1 MGARSVGSP
10 AGRPHGAG
18 PGEREAAPRPAR
30 PPASLRPQSFHTPGS
45 PPRLCPGGCG
55 LRGAAGASPRGSR
68 CGPPAVPFLWRGD
81 PARPPEGPQQGGGDH
96 PAVGRRALGPP
107 LLTRVPRPSER
118 RRRPAAARAARVPWA
133 GAGPARAVGPRGDAR
148 SGPCRE
154 QEGGGRRGTAS
165 GAAGGRPPRVGA
177 GESRFSPR
185 DTSGR
190 RSGRG
195 TPTHL
200 GRRRLLRAT
209 ARPRDDKR
217 RGAYL

>member
-1 MGARSVGSP
+1 MEEASGLRRPLAGLGGEGRERPRAGQASPPDRCQPRPAVQTRHTPPSPPPVRPGVSARLRAASRTVTPGRLPGAR
-10 AGRPHGAG
+10 GRPHHPSVG
-18 PGEREAAPRPAR
+18 RRAPRPA
-30 PPASLRPQSFHTPGS
+30 
-45 PPRLCPGGCG
+45 
-55 LRGAAGASPRGSR
+55 
-68 CGPPAVPFLWRGD
+68 
-81 PARPPEGPQQGGGDH
+81 
-96 PAVGRRALGPP
+96 

-118 RRRPAAARAARVPWA
+118 RGRPAAARAARVPSA

-165 GAAGGRPPRVGA
+165 GAAGGRRPRVGA

-190 RSGRG
+190 RPGRG
-195 TPTHL
+195 TPTYP
-200 GRRRLLRAT
+200 GRCRLRTT
-209 ARPRDDKR
+209 APPQDNKR